1 MSDIYLVVDTTQIKT
16 NSDPI
21 ILASTDEDKANL
33 ICSRFEDET
42 IVVIPVTTHFNRNP
56 SGQEPEI
63 KL

>member
-1 MSDIYLVVDTTQIKT
+1 MQILF
-16 NSDPI
+16 

>member
-16 NSDPI
+16 NADPI

-33 ICSRFEDET
+33 ICARFEDET

>member
-21 ILASTDEDKANL
+21 IIASTNEDEANG
-33 ICSRFEDET
+33 ICARFEDDT